1 MRRQALLRQAA
12 PFFANWHAEAQ
23 RQLQQLRLRLQPYF
37 VAWREFA
44 GLHRLLFI
52 KVCSGGALP
61 CSSTRLIQWQSG
73 KAERAIIADFTLS
86 KITVHSSFPAR
97 QCSHS
102 C

>member
-73 KAERAIIADFTLS
+73 KAESNHCGLHTQRNYSAQFVPSQAVL
-86 KITVHSSFPAR
+86 P
-97 QCSHS
+97 
-102 C
+102 